1 MSQINISNLTFE
13 YDGSYDRIF
22 DNVSFTIDTNWR
34 LGFIGRNGRGKT
46 TFLKLLMGSY
56 EYRGTITANVGFEY
70 FPFDVRDSSPT
81 ATTLDIAYKICP
93 YLEQWELERE
103 LDLMDFDTDKLFTP
117 YKIMSPGEQTKLM
130 LAVLFLK
137 ENRFL
142 LIDEPTNHLD
152 SFSRRIVS
160 DYLKSKKG
168 FILVSHD
175 RNFVDNCVDH
185 ILSINRSN
193 IELQQGNFSSW
204 YENRTRQDTFELSEN
219 EKLLKE
225 IDRLNRA
232 AQRSARW
239 SDKAERSKI
248 GFDPARKEKSIGLR
262 SYEGEK
268 SRKLMQQSKNYM
280 RRKQDAAESKSKL
293 LKNLER
299 SDSLKLEQLEHF
311 SNTLVY
317 MSDVSVSYGTNTVC
331 SNVGFTIRRG
341 DRLAI
346 KGRNG
351 SGKSSII
358 KLICGREITYTGVF
372 KAAGGLVISYV
383 SQDTGSLHGSLSDYA
398 RSYGINE
405 SLFKAILNKLDFK
418 AEQFDKDIS
427 DHSEGQKKKVL
438 IARSLC
444 EKAHLH
450 IWDEPLNFIDVVSR
464 IQIEELIIRHQPTM
478 IFVEHDEAFCR
489 KIATK
494 EISL

>member
-204 YENRTRQDTFELSEN
+204 YENKTRQDTFEL
-219 EKLLKE
+219 
-225 IDRLNRA
+225 
-232 AQRSARW
+232 
-239 SDKAERSKI
+239 
-248 GFDPARKEKSIGLR
+248 
-262 SYEGEK
+262 
-268 SRKLMQQSKNYM
+268 
-280 RRKQDAAESKSKL
+280 
-293 LKNLER
+293 
-299 SDSLKLEQLEHF
+299 
-311 SNTLVY
+311 
-317 MSDVSVSYGTNTVC
+317 
-331 SNVGFTIRRG
+331 
-341 DRLAI
+341 
-346 KGRNG
+346 
-351 SGKSSII
+351 
-358 KLICGREITYTGVF
+358 
-372 KAAGGLVISYV
+372 
-383 SQDTGSLHGSLSDYA
+383 
-398 RSYGINE
+398 
-405 SLFKAILNKLDFK
+405 
-418 AEQFDKDIS
+418 
-427 DHSEGQKKKVL
+427 
-438 IARSLC
+438 
-444 EKAHLH
+444 
-450 IWDEPLNFIDVVSR
+450 
-464 IQIEELIIRHQPTM
+464 
-478 IFVEHDEAFCR
+478 
-489 KIATK
+489 
-494 EISL
+494 